1 MKKYFKESST
11 AVIQCPYKST
21 GFPLVWMKGKQLAL
35 ISSNNQLVSNYQQH
49 KIEIIGKH
57 SDGEYNLV
65 IHNFSTNDQG
75 LYRCQGITEQTA
87 FAADIMAVMSSMLNC
102 IFGVSFGN

>member
-35 ISSNNQLVSNYQQH
+35 ISTNNQLVSNYQQH